1 MELVEKHDLAPDWIS
16 HLNEKEVRMN
26 RRRFTLVAG
35 IGCLGLLVL
44 LAAAVYLFL
53 LLFPI
58 SASMG
63 TAVDTAVPTS
73 TVDPRILATQ
83 EVIPTLAAVTGDGTP
98 PAMSGEMPVSLTD
111 LYEQVN
117 PGVVNIQVYV
127 ERNGVSGEGAGSGFI
142 LDGEGHVV
150 TNNHVVAGAKQV
162 TVIFYNG
169 LEANAEIVGTDDD
182 SDLAVIKV
190 DKLVEGA
197 HPLSLGDSD
206 QVEVG
211 EWVVAIGNPF
221 SLGGSMSLGIVSA
234 KGRSIPSG
242 VAGFVIPEAIQTDAA
257 INPGNSGGP
266 LLNLEGEV
274 IGINA
279 QIASGGSGAGS
290 GVGFAIPSNIIRRVV
305 PVLVAN
311 GVYEWP
317 WLGVEGADLN
327 LMMQQANGLEVQQG
341 AYINTV
347 TSGGPADKAG
357 LRGSSGVKQVD
368 VFSVPVGGD
377 VVIKADGQSVTDFD
391 DLLSIV
397 ASRNPGAVL
406 MLTILRDGRQ
416 QEVAVTLEVRP

>member
-1 MELVEKHDLAPDWIS
+1 
-16 HLNEKEVRMN
+16 
-26 RRRFTLVAG
+26 
-35 IGCLGLLVL
+35 VL
-44 LAAAVYLFL
+44 LAAGAYLLFL
-53 LLFPI
+53 LVPI

-63 TAVDTAVPTS
+63 TASETAVPTS

-98 PAMSGEMPVSLTD
+98 PAISGELPVSLPD

-182 SDLAVIKV
+182 SDLAVVKV
-190 DKLVEGA
+190 DGLVEGA
-197 HPLSLGDSD
+197 HPLPLGDSD

-305 PVLVAN
+305 PVLIAD

-317 WLGVEGADLN
+317 WLGVEGVDLN
-327 LMMQQANGLEVQQG
+327 LIIQQANDLDVQQG

-347 TSGGPADKAG
+347 ITGGPADKAG
-357 LRGSSGVKQVD
+357 LRGSSGTKQID

-397 ASRNPGAVL
+397 ASKNPGAVL
-406 MLTILRDGRQ
+406 MLTILRDGKQ
-416 QEVAVTLEVRP
+416 QEIAVTLEVRP

>member
-1 MELVEKHDLAPDWIS
+1 
-16 HLNEKEVRMN
+16 MN
-26 RRRFTLVAG
+26 RTRFALVAG

-44 LAAAVYLFL
+44 LVATAYLFL
-53 LLFPI
+53 LLIPVR
-58 SASMG
+58 SAVE
-63 TAVDTAVPTS
+63 TAVETVVPTS
-73 TVDPRILATQ
+73 TVDPGMLATQ
-83 EVIPTLAAVTGDGTP
+83 EAIPTLPASAGVGTP
-98 PAMSGEMPVSLTD
+98 PSVWGDASVPLTD

-127 ERNGVSGEGAGSGFI
+127 ERNGLSGEGAGSGFI

-150 TNNHVVAGAKQV
+150 TNNHVVAGAKRV

-197 HPLSLGDSD
+197 HRLPLGDSD

-211 EWVVAIGNPF
+211 EWVIAIGNPF

-266 LLNLEGEV
+266 LLNLDGEV
-274 IGINA
+274 IGVNA
-279 QIASGGSGAGS
+279 QIASGGSGVGS

-305 PVLVAN
+305 PVLIAN

-327 LMMQQANGLEVQQG
+327 LIIQQANGLEIQQG

-347 TSGGPADKAG
+347 IAGGPAEKAG
-357 LRGSSGVKQVD
+357 LRGSSGTKQVD
-368 VFSVPVGGD
+368 AFSVPVGGD
-377 VVIKADGQSVTDFD
+377 VVIKADGLSITGFD
-391 DLLSIV
+391 DLLSII
-397 ASRNPGAVL
+397 ASKNPGDVL
-406 MLTILRDGRQ
+406 TLTILRDGKQ
-416 QEVAVTLEVRP
+416 QEIAVTLEVRS

>member
-1 MELVEKHDLAPDWIS
+1 
-16 HLNEKEVRMN
+16 MN
-26 RRRFTLVAG
+26 RKRFALVAG

-44 LAAAVYLFL
+44 LAAGVYLFL
-53 LLFPI
+53 LLVPI
-58 SASMG
+58 SSSMG
-63 TAVDTAVPTS
+63 TAVETVVPTS

-83 EVIPTLAAVTGDGTP
+83 EAVPTLAAVTGDGTP
-98 PAMSGEMPVSLTD
+98 PVMSGELPISLTD

-127 ERNGVSGEGAGSGFI
+127 ERNGLSGEGAGSGFI

-150 TNNHVVAGAKQV
+150 TNNHVVADAKQV
-162 TVIFYNG
+162 MVIFYNG

-190 DKLVEGA
+190 DGLVEGA
-197 HPLSLGDSD
+197 HPLPLGDSD

-242 VAGFVIPEAIQTDAA
+242 VAGYVIPEAIQTDAA

-266 LLNLEGEV
+266 LLNLDGEV
-274 IGINA
+274 IGVNA

-305 PVLVAN
+305 PVLIAD
-311 GVYEWP
+311 GAYEWP

-327 LMMQQANGLEVQQG
+327 LIMQQANGLEVQQG

-347 TSGGPADKAG
+347 TAGGPADKAG
-357 LRGSSGVKQVD
+357 LRGSSGTKQID

-377 VVIKADGQSVTDFD
+377 VVIEADGRSVTGFD

-397 ASRNPGAVL
+397 ASKNPGTML
-406 MLTILRDGRQ
+406 MLTILRDGKQ
-416 QEVAVTLEVRP
+416 QELTVTLEVRP

>member
-1 MELVEKHDLAPDWIS
+1 
-16 HLNEKEVRMN
+16 MN
-26 RRRFTLVAG
+26 RKRFTLVAG
-35 IGCLGLLVL
+35 TGCLGLLVL
-44 LAAAVYLFL
+44 LAAAVYLFFL
-53 LLFPI
+53 LVPI
-58 SASMG
+58 TASVG
-63 TAVDTAVPTS
+63 TAVETVVPTS

-83 EVIPTLAAVTGDGTP
+83 EAIPTLAAVAGDSTP
-98 PAMSGEMPVSLTD
+98 PAMSGGVPVSLTD

-127 ERNGVSGEGAGSGFI
+127 ERNGLSGEGAGSGFI
-142 LDGEGHVV
+142 LDSEGHVV

-182 SDLAVIKV
+182 SDLAVIQV

-197 HPLSLGDSD
+197 HPLPLGDSD

-242 VAGFVIPEAIQTDAA
+242 VAGYVIPEAIQTDAA

-266 LLNLEGEV
+266 LLDLNGEV

-305 PVLVAN
+305 PVLIAN

-317 WLGVEGADLN
+317 WLGVEGSDLN
-327 LMMQQANGLEVQQG
+327 LIVQQANGLEIQQG

-347 TSGGPADKAG
+347 VTGGPADKAG
-357 LRGSSGVKQVD
+357 LKGSSGTKQID
-368 VFSVPVGGD
+368 AFSVPVGGD
-377 VVIKADGQSVTDFD
+377 VVVEADGLSVNGFD

-397 ASRNPGAVL
+397 AAKDPGDVL
-406 MLTILRDGRQ
+406 MLTILRDGKRQ
-416 QEVAVTLEVRP
+416 EIAVTLETRP

>member
-1 MELVEKHDLAPDWIS
+1 
-16 HLNEKEVRMN
+16 MN
-26 RRRFTLVAG
+26 RKRFTLVAG

-44 LAAAVYLFL
+44 MAAGVYLFL
-53 LLFPI
+53 LLFPL
-58 SASMG
+58 SASMR
-63 TAVDTAVPTS
+63 TAAETAVPTS

-83 EVIPTLAAVTGDGTP
+83 EVIPTLAAVADDGTP
-98 PAMSGEMPVSLTD
+98 PAMLGGASVSLTD

-142 LDGEGHVV
+142 LDSEGHVV
-150 TNNHVVAGAKQV
+150 TNNHVVADAKQV

-190 DKLVEGA
+190 DNLVEGA
-197 HPLSLGDSD
+197 HPLPLGDSD
-206 QVEVG
+206 QAEVG

-242 VAGFVIPEAIQTDAA
+242 VTGYVIPEAIQTDAA

-279 QIASGGSGAGS
+279 QIASGGSGTGS

-305 PVLVAN
+305 PVLIAD

-327 LMMQQANGLEVQQG
+327 LIMQEANGLEVQQG

-347 TSGGPADKAG
+347 ITGGPADKAG
-357 LRGSSGVKQVD
+357 LRGSSGTKQVGA
-368 VFSVPVGGD
+368 FSVPVGGD

-397 ASRNPGAVL
+397 ASKNPGAVL
-406 MLTILRDGRQ
+406 MLTILRDGMQ
-416 QEVAVTLEVRP
+416 QEITVTLQVRP

>member
-1 MELVEKHDLAPDWIS
+1 
-16 HLNEKEVRMN
+16 MN
-26 RRRFTLVAG
+26 RKRFTLVAG

-44 LAAAVYLFL
+44 LAAAVYLLL
-53 LLFPI
+53 LLFPV
-58 SASMG
+58 SAYMG
-63 TAVDTAVPTS
+63 TAAETAVPTS

-83 EVIPTLAAVTGDGTP
+83 EVIPTLAAVMGDGTP
-98 PAMSGEMPVSLTD
+98 PAMSGELPVSLTN

-127 ERNGVSGEGAGSGFI
+127 ERNGLSGEGAGSGFI
-142 LDGEGHVV
+142 LDDEGHVV
-150 TNNHVVAGAKQV
+150 TNNHVVADAKQV

-169 LEANAEIVGTDDD
+169 LEADAEIVGTDDD

-190 DKLVEGA
+190 DNLVEGA

-221 SLGGSMSLGIVSA
+221 SLGGSMSLGIISA

-305 PVLVAN
+305 PVLIAN

-347 TSGGPADKAG
+347 ITGGPADKAG
-357 LRGSSGVKQVD
+357 LKGSSGTKQID

-377 VVIKADGQSVTDFD
+377 VVVKADGQSVTDFD

-397 ASRNPGAVL
+397 ASKNPGAVL
-406 MLTILRDGRQ
+406 MLTILRNGKQ
-416 QEVAVTLEVRP
+416 QEVVVTLEVRP

>member
-1 MELVEKHDLAPDWIS
+1 
-16 HLNEKEVRMN
+16 MN
-26 RRRFTLVAG
+26 RKRFTLVAG

-44 LAAAVYLFL
+44 LAAGAYLLFL
-53 LLFPI
+53 LVPI

-63 TAVDTAVPTS
+63 TASETAVPTS

-98 PAMSGEMPVSLTD
+98 PAISGELPVSLPD

-182 SDLAVIKV
+182 SDLAVVKV
-190 DKLVEGA
+190 DGLVEGA
-197 HPLSLGDSD
+197 HPLPLGDSD

-305 PVLVAN
+305 PVLIAD

-317 WLGVEGADLN
+317 WLGVEGVDLN
-327 LMMQQANGLEVQQG
+327 LIIQQANDLDVQQG

-347 TSGGPADKAG
+347 ITGGPADKAG
-357 LRGSSGVKQVD
+357 LRGSSGTKQID

-397 ASRNPGAVL
+397 ASKNPGAVL
-406 MLTILRDGRQ
+406 MLTILRDGKQ
-416 QEVAVTLEVRP
+416 QEIAVTLEVRP

>member
-1 MELVEKHDLAPDWIS
+1 
-16 HLNEKEVRMN
+16 MN
-26 RRRFTLVAG
+26 RKRFALVGG

-44 LAAAVYLFL
+44 LAAGVYLSF

-58 SASMG
+58 SSMG
-63 TAVDTAVPTS
+63 TAVETAVPTS

-98 PAMSGEMPVSLTD
+98 PALSGELPVSLPD

-142 LDGEGHVV
+142 LDGEGHIV

-169 LEANAEIVGTDDD
+169 LEASAEIVGTDDD

-190 DKLVEGA
+190 DSLVEGA
-197 HPLSLGDSD
+197 HPLPLGDSD

-234 KGRSIPSG
+234 RGRSIPSG

-279 QIASGGSGAGS
+279 QIASGESGVGS

-305 PVLVAN
+305 PVLIAD

-317 WLGVEGADLN
+317 WLGVEGVDLN
-327 LMMQQANGLEVQQG
+327 LIIQQANDLDVQQG

-347 TSGGPADKAG
+347 IAGGPADKAG
-357 LRGSSGVKQVD
+357 LRGSSGTKQID
-368 VFSVPVGGD
+368 AFSVPVGGD
-377 VVIKADGQSVTDFD
+377 VVIKADGQSVADFD

-397 ASRNPGAVL
+397 ASKNPGAVL
-406 MLTILRDGRQ
+406 MLTVLRDGKQ
-416 QEVAVTLEVRP
+416 QEIAVTLEVRP